1 MGEIRINDEVYGT
14 SATGVDLDGVSELFY
29 GSVAEREALAK
40 AITDKGVA
48 TSAADTLTIMAE
60 NVKQVPVG
68 GTAVANTIA
77 KGKTAWANGQFIT
90 GTYDLP
96 QSDSYKTT
104 YYMYSGTTY
113 DHSYTFETP
122 FSKVPNVIMDARYM
136 KTSEEGYAHCWVTE
150 VTKTGFKAKVKCT
163 LNAGY
168 TYYNIRWIAWV

>member
-1 MGEIRINDEVYGT
+1 MSYIAKNNVKYG
-14 SATGVDLDGVSELFY
+14 SSGSSVDTNTIIDAFY
-29 GSVAEREALAK
+29 GSVEERETLAK
-40 AITDKGVA
+40 TITDKGVA
-48 TSAADTLTIMAE
+48 TSAADTLTTMAA
-60 NVKQVPVG
+60 NLSRVPIG
-68 GTAVANTIA
+68 GTAVANETVE
-77 KGKTAWANGQFIT
+77 GKTAWTNGDFIT

-122 FSKVPNVIMDARYM
+122 FSTIPNVIMDARYM
-136 KTSEEGYAHCWVTE
+136 GDNEEGYAHCWVTE
-150 VTKTGFKAKVKCT
+150 ITKTGFKAKVKCT